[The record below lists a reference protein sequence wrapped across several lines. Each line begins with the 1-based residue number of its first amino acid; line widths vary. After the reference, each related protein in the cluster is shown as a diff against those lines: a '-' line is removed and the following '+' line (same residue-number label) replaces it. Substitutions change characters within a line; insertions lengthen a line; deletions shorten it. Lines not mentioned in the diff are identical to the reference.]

1 MTRLVTRARNLMA
14 RHSERIRGGQFLDAV
29 MAAGAL
35 VANADGEVSLPELLS
50 RDAVLERVDALQAF
64 DSSVAVRSFESFV
77 ADIAADPKAGSE
89 RALAAVSRFGND
101 AEAAQ
106 VLLRAA
112 VAIAKAD
119 AQFSTEEQR
128 TVARLCEALGM
139 EEMDLGAE
147 ESA

>member
-1 MTRLVTRARNLMA
+1 MTGLVTRARTLLA
-14 RHSERIRGGQFLDAV
+14 KRGERIRGRQFLDAV
-29 MAAGAL
+29 MAAVAL
-35 VANADGEVSLPELLS
+35 VATADGEVSLPELLS
-50 RDAVLERVDALQAF
+50 RDTVLERVDALQAL
-64 DSSVAVRSFESFV
+64 DSSVAVRSFERFV
-77 ADIAADPKAGSE
+77 ADISADPKAGAR

-106 VLLRAA
+106 MLLRAA

-119 AQFSTEEQR
+119 ARFSTEEQR

-139 EEMDLGAE
+139 EELDLGAD

>member
-1 MTRLVTRARNLMA
+1 MTGLVRRARSLLA
-14 RHSERIRGGQFLDAV
+14 RHSGPVRDRRFLDAV

-35 VANADGEVSLPELLS
+35 VATADGEVSLPELLS
-50 RDAVLERVDALQAF
+50 RDTVLERVDALQAF
-64 DSSVAVRSFESFV
+64 DSSVAVRSFEGFV
-77 ADIAADPKAGSE
+77 ADIMADPKAGSE
-89 RALAAVSRFGND
+89 RALAAVGRFGDD

-106 VLLRAA
+106 LLLRAA

-119 AQFSTEEQR
+119 TRFSIEEQR

>member
-1 MTRLVTRARNLMA
+1 MTGLVTRARSLLA
-14 RHSERIRGGQFLDAV
+14 RHGERVRERQFLDAV

-35 VANADGEVSLPELLS
+35 VAAVDGEVSLPELLS

-77 ADIAADPKAGSE
+77 ADIAADPEAGSE

-106 VLLRAA
+106 LLLRAA

-119 AQFSTEEQR
+119 ARFTTEEQR

-139 EEMDLGAE
+139 EELDLGAE
-147 ESA
+147 DSA